1 MLALSDEEFVRS
13 FEDCTL
19 PGEQFH
25 HADHIRLTWILLRS
39 GDVETAGNRIA
50 SAIVRFATH
59 NGSPAKYHET
69 VTRAWLRLV
78 AAAMEATPSVG
89 SFEEFA
95 RAHPELLDKGLLLK
109 YYSARLLQGDEA
121 RMEWVEPDIAPL
133 P

>member
-19 PGEQFH
+19 PNEQFH

-39 GDVETAGNRIA
+39 GDVEAAGNRIA

-59 NGSPAKYHET
+59 NGSPGKYHET

-78 AAAMEATPSVG
+78 EAAIELTPSAG

-95 RAHPELLDKGLLLK
+95 TAHPELLDKGLLLR
-109 YYSARLLQGDEA
+109 YYSAGALQGEQA
-121 RMEWVEPDIAPL
+121 REGWVEPDLSPL